1 MSTLRRVNT
10 TTQVDDLVVA
20 LADLYL
26 DTEVRDGLPRVAE
39 QIVNSGL
46 SERELL
52 AMWREQITPCVH
64 WNLGASDSAWA
75 GFNRGWLLEQIAERR
90 AHPGWESLPLI
101 GALLHRVHA
110 SGAESEFKLARA
122 LAARLSH
129 VPVTERPRRVAVWEA
144 LAHVYFSADARAPRN
159 QSSDRRSTNRL
170 ACNYASHVVGDQH
183 LDRRELL
190 QEFHAIGALF
200 SDVLSNDQLKYLAE
214 SQVADWLDEIQA

>member
-1 MSTLRRVNT
+1 MSTLRRVTT
-10 TTQVDDLVVA
+10 TTQVDNLVVA

-52 AMWREQITPCVH
+52 VMWREQITPCVH
-64 WNLGASDSAWA
+64 WNLNASDSTWA

-90 AHPGWESLPLI
+90 AHPGLESLPLI

-110 SGAESEFKLARA
+110 AGAEAEFRLARA

-129 VPVTERPRRVAVWEA
+129 VPEAERSRRVAGWEA
-144 LAHVYFSADARAPRN
+144 LANVYFSVDARAPRN
-159 QSSDRRSTNRL
+159 QSSDRRSTNRV
-170 ACNYASHVVGDQH
+170 ACNYANQLVGERH

-190 QEFHAIGALF
+190 QEFHAISGLF